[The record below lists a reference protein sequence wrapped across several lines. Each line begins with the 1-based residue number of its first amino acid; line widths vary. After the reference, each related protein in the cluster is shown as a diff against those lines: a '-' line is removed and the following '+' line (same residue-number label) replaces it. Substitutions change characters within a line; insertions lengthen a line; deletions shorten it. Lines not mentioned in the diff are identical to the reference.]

1 MHHRLRSRVESK
13 PCAARFQTWRGSP
26 RKSKVLDDSLH
37 NLTILMY
44 RFIATLTA
52 IALLTA
58 GCSAARTPANADMS
72 QRPDSHAS
80 DHMSHGGEHD
90 SHGMVAIPEGQPVPT
105 VVLDVVPDPV
115 SGWNVQVQTE
125 NWAFAPEQIN
135 STSLT
140 TEGHAHL
147 YLDGKKLTRIYSE
160 WFYISSLPSGEHT
173 LTIGLNTNRHEVLMH
188 NGEPIET
195 SVQVTVPKI

>member
-1 MHHRLRSRVESK
+1 
-13 PCAARFQTWRGSP
+13 
-26 RKSKVLDDSLH
+26 
-37 NLTILMY
+37 MY
-44 RFIATLTA
+44 RFIANLTE

-58 GCSAARTPANADMS
+58 GFSAVRTPANADMG
-72 QRPDSHAS
+72 QHPDSHAS
-80 DHMSHGGEHD
+80 DNMPHGDAHD
-90 SHGMVAIPEGQPVPT
+90 SHGMLVIPEGQPVPIAF
-105 VVLDVVPDPV
+105 LDVVPDPV
-115 SGWNVQVQTE
+115 SGWNVRVQTE

-147 YLDGKKLTRIYSE
+147 YLDGKKLTRLYSE

-173 LTIGLNTNRHEVLMH
+173 LTVGLNTNKHEVLMH

-195 SVQVTVPKI
+195 SVQVTVPEM